1 MARCQESDA
10 TFASAAREARDILDR
25 YEEQARDSAD
35 RLMVEA
41 RIEAARL
48 ITDARR
54 EVMILTERAAALQ
67 QAHREAAIALDRTRH
82 AFDDSL
88 ASVSAKAGTTPGGAP
103 GTDLRPPITNWP
115 VPRLPVPAV
124 GSKEPGARA
133 SSSTRIRSRRRVV
146 VAVLSSGALGAL
158 LTAAWFARDL
168 LPDAAGRTATVVAPV
183 QQPSP
188 ERNSPRTGATDRER
202 SRRDRR
208 KRATPVAPRAP
219 QAAERAPAV
228 TSLPFRVPATAVPPP
243 AALPAVA
250 GAEHQIRQI
259 DRQWFESYYR
269 GDREGMTRLSAPGFE
284 IVDSR
289 AQADKAWRGGVA
301 PERTLSDVTVDVHG
315 DGAVLSARMI
325 ERRTAEGRTHERE
338 SFISEVWVKSDGAW
352 RMLGLRLASG
362 ADVRRAAGSLR

>member
-1 MARCQESDA
+1 MSRCHQNDA

-54 EVMILTERAAALQ
+54 EVLILTERAAALQ
-67 QAHREAAIALDRTRH
+67 QAHREAATALDRTRH
-82 AFDDSL
+82 AFDDSV
-88 ASVSAKAGTTPGGAP
+88 ASISAKAGATPGGAP

-124 GSKEPGARA
+124 GSMDRGARA
-133 SSSTRIRSRRRVV
+133 SSSTRIRRRRRVV

-158 LTAAWFARDL
+158 LMAAWFARDL
-168 LPDAAGRTATVVAPV
+168 LPDAAGRTATVAPV
-183 QQPSP
+183 QHPSP
-188 ERNSPRTGATDRER
+188 VRNPPRTGATDRER

-208 KRATPVAPRAP
+208 TGATPVAPRAP
-219 QAAERAPAV
+219 EAAERTPAV
-228 TSLPFRVPATAVPPP
+228 TPLPVRVAATAVPP
-243 AALPAVA
+243 AAPTAAA

-259 DRQWFESYYR
+259 DREWFESYYR
-269 GDREGMTRLSAPGFE
+269 GDREGMTRLSVPGFE

-289 AQADKAWRGGVA
+289 AQADEAWRGAVA

-325 ERRTAEGRTHERE
+325 ERRTAGGRTHERE
-338 SFISEVWVKSDGAW
+338 SFISEVWVRSDGAW
-352 RMLGLRLASG
+352 RMLGLRLASA